1 VNVRNFDNEQQLQWD
16 AWLILVLKVLD
27 HLLNEISE
35 LPTYYKLAGRLHL
48 LRLELL
54 NPTPHTEEYTDE
66 RPNLQGNDWSANH
79 LVAL

>member
-1 VNVRNFDNEQQLQWD
+1 MLE
-16 AWLILVLKVLD
+16 VLD

-35 LPTYYKLAGRLHL
+35 LRTYYKLAGRLHL

-54 NPTPHTEEYTDE
+54 NPTPHTQDYTDD
-66 RPNLQGNDWSANH
+66 RPNLQGDDWSAKH